1 MFDLVGEKFRN
12 RKEKPKTKPK
22 TQKAQNPA
30 KTRPKSTQHRPTP
43 PSPFPSAQAETAQP
57 APRLGPRHAA
67 CSHANAGPTRPHSLS
82 PLRGA
87 DGLVPHASYPARA
100 AARSLA
106 APPGPPVGAIPYL
119 PSFLSELTEPSLP
132 ARSSPARPTARTP
145 GSPHAYFN
153 SPPTTPVRHLNS
165 TAATE
170 P

>member
-1 MFDLVGEKFRN
+1 MFELKLEIGKEI
-12 RKEKPKTKPK
+12 RKGIQ
-22 TQKAQNPA
+22 TQQANQ
-30 KTRPKSTQHRPTP
+30 TRPENPTAHPTLLSPKPSLSKPRPSISPLTP
-43 PSPFPSAQAETAQP
+43 AGPTNQP
-57 APRLGPRHAA
+57 PA
-67 CSHANAGPTRPHSLS
+67 CSHASAGPSRPHSLS
-82 PLRGA
+82 PFRDA